1 MSNDVI
7 SVIFV
12 ILLIEMLLYVLFSSS
27 NKIRGLFEKLGL
39 EIQVFTVLIKRR
51 SALDILNKI
60 SGRKINMVLW
70 FGLVAMIISMIIFYY
85 GVYILGIDYVFNLL
99 RGFVSGESTT
109 TPPPITP
116 IIPGVTITG
125 VDIIYILVAI
135 GIAIALHELG
145 HAIAAKVSGVDIKSY
160 GAGIFLIIPFAFVEI
175 DEEKIKINKKNALK
189 ILSAGIL
196 MNIFLFIISFLL
208 IILIINVL
216 PFIGVIQGAVI
227 SQVEPNSPAYEA
239 GIRPGLLIV
248 SINST
253 PVYTLDN
260 FLKYRPLIVSG
271 KNVDLYVVGMYPN
284 GSYIKTIIHKPAN
297 ATRIGVV
304 FDGLYIPLINFFLA
318 ALVKYSDSG
327 YTRLVYL
334 EELIRLLVWINI
346 INISLAVINAGPIY
360 ITDGGKFLSMILPK
374 KLSDLIQIATVSG
387 FVVIFVASFIRSIS

>member
-318 ALVKYSDSG
+318 ALVKYSDNG

>member
-1 MSNDVI
+1 LSNDVI

-318 ALVKYSDSG
+318 ALVKYSDNG